1 MAISVDTIYQRVLA
15 IANKEQRGYIT
26 PQEFNLFAN
35 QAQLEIFDQYF
46 YDINQF
52 GRLHGN
58 DTEYSDM
65 LNVINEK
72 ISPFAKNQQVVLS
85 TNSPSYIASFGNNL
99 VVNGDFSDGVN
110 NWAITSAGG
119 AQSAYNVG
127 GVVGIQLDNTIDANT
142 TSSTQAINTVAGTLY
157 KVTATVNTSSIT
169 ALSGLAA
176 LSFLTFG
183 GVNSN
188 TVAIGLGDT
197 PLVLY
202 FTAAAALTDL
212 TLTSTMVG
220 ETDEF
225 AVFSNVSVQEVTGRK
240 LTIPTLSEV
249 YRLGTVLY
257 TDSTGRFVEVQRLL
271 HNEAIYV
278 NSSALTKPDE
288 TSPAYV
294 EGGISTNIYGSNEV
308 SLSIYPSSLTTG
320 SISVN
325 YLIKPPPVNWAYNIV
340 NEKAIFNG
348 SSATNF
354 LLHASEEATLV
365 NKILELSG
373 IALQKPE
380 VEKSALGRD
389 NKNIQQEKS

>member
-15 IANKEQRGYIT
+15 VANKEQRGYIT

-65 LNVINEK
+65 LNIINEK
-72 ISPFAKNQQVVLS
+72 ISVFSRNQQVNLTS
-85 TNSPSYIASFGNNL
+85 SNTPSYIASFGNDL
-99 VVNGDFSDGVN
+99 VVNGNFSDGVN

-119 AQSAYNVG
+119 AQNPYNVL
-127 GVVGIQLDNTIDANT
+127 GVVGIQLDNTLAADT
-142 TSSTQAINTVAGTLY
+142 TSSTQAIDTVAGNLY
-157 KVTATVNTSSIT
+157 KVVATVDTTSVNS
-169 ALSGLAA
+169 SGTNAGA

-183 GVNSN
+183 GAFSN
-188 TVAIGLGDT
+188 TVAAGLGST
-197 PLVLY
+197 SLVLY
-202 FTAAAALTDL
+202 FTAAAASTDL
-212 TLTSTMVG
+212 TLSSTMVG
-220 ETDEF
+220 ATNDF

-240 LTIPTLSEV
+240 INISTSEQI

-257 TDSTGRFVEVQRLL
+257 SDSTGRFVELQRLL

-340 NEKAIFNG
+340 NEKAI
-348 SSATNF
+348 
-354 LLHASEEATLV
+354 
-365 NKILELSG
+365 
-373 IALQKPE
+373 
-380 VEKSALGRD
+380 GRD

>member
-15 IANKEQRGYIT
+15 VANKEQRGYIT

-65 LNVINEK
+65 LNIINEK
-72 ISPFAKNQQVVLS
+72 ISVFSRNQQVNLTS
-85 TNSPSYIASFGNNL
+85 SNTPSYIASFGNDL
-99 VVNGDFSDGVN
+99 VVNGSFSDGVN

-119 AQSAYNVG
+119 NQNAYNVL
-127 GVVGIQLDNTIDANT
+127 GVVGIQLDNTLAADT
-142 TSSTQAINTVAGTLY
+142 TSSTQAIDTVAGNLY
-157 KVTATVNTSSIT
+157 KVVATVDTTSVNS
-169 ALSGLAA
+169 SGTNAGA

-183 GVNSN
+183 GAFSN
-188 TVAIGLGDT
+188 TVAAGLGST
-197 PLVLY
+197 SLVLY
-202 FTAAAALTDL
+202 FTAAAASTNL
-212 TLTSTMVG
+212 TLSSTMVG
-220 ETDEF
+220 ATNDF
-225 AVFSNVSVQEVTGRK
+225 AIFSNVSVQEVTGRK
-240 LTIPTLSEV
+240 INISTSEQI

-257 TDSTGRFVEVQRLL
+257 SDSTGRFVELQRLL

-294 EGGISTNIYGSNEV
+294 QDNNT
-308 SLSIYPSSLTTG
+308 SLSIYPANLTTG
-320 SISVN
+320 NVSVN
-325 YLIKPPPVNWAYNIV
+325 YLVRPSNVNWAYNIV

-348 SSATNF
+348 AAAVNF
-354 LLHASEEATLV
+354 SLHASEEATLV

-380 VEKSALGRD
+380 VEKSAIGRD

>member
-15 IANKEQRGYIT
+15 VANKEQRGYIT

-65 LNVINEK
+65 LNIINEK
-72 ISPFAKNQQVVLS
+72 ISVFSRNQQVNLTS
-85 TNSPSYIASFGNNL
+85 SNTPSYIASFGNDL
-99 VVNGDFSDGVN
+99 VVNGNFSDGVN

-119 AQSAYNVG
+119 AQNPYNVL
-127 GVVGIQLDNTIDANT
+127 GVVGIQLDNTLAADT
-142 TSSTQAINTVAGTLY
+142 TSSTQAIDTVAGNLY
-157 KVTATVNTSSIT
+157 KVVATVDTTSVNS
-169 ALSGLAA
+169 SGTNAGA

-183 GVNSN
+183 GAFSN
-188 TVAIGLGDT
+188 TVAAGLGST
-197 PLVLY
+197 SLVLY
-202 FTAAAALTDL
+202 FTAAAASTDL
-212 TLTSTMVG
+212 TLSSTMVG
-220 ETDEF
+220 ATNDF

-240 LTIPTLSEV
+240 INISTSEQI

-257 TDSTGRFVEVQRLL
+257 SDSTGRFVELQRLL

-294 EGGISTNIYGSNEV
+294 QDNNT
-308 SLSIYPSSLTTG
+308 SLSIYPASLTTG
-320 SISVN
+320 NISVN
-325 YLIKPPPVNWAYNIV
+325 YLVRPTNVNWAYNIV

-348 SSATNF
+348 AAAVNF
-354 LLHASEEATLV
+354 SLHASEEATLV

-380 VEKSALGRD
+380 VEKSAISRD